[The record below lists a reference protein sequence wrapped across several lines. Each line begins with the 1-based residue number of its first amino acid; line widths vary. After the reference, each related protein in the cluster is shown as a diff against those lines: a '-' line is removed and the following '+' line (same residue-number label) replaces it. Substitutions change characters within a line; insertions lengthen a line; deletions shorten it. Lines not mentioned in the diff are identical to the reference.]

1 MSLTI
6 VDDEKIGLLILKS
19 WNNSKIYLIS
29 QFSQLCIKQDV
40 NDDLD
45 SCVLNLQIVK
55 KDRDKFGN
63 NTLSVLIFACTYCR

>member
-1 MSLTI
+1 MSLTV
-6 VDDEKIGLLILKS
+6 VDDEKIGLLILNS
-19 WNNSKIYLIS
+19 WNNSKMYLIS
-29 QFSQLCIKQDV
+29 QFSQLCIKQEV

-63 NTLSVLIFACTYCR
+63 NTLSVLIYACTYCR